1 MYPIF
6 GYGSPRFYIDEELCV
21 HFDER
26 QAAGAVVLEPIEEL
40 IETLGGDLIQN
51 FKGYRAE
58 VSLKLYNTRNRDID
72 QHLMML
78 RIINRSRE
86 MGDEILLQ
94 PRFQDGRTLDLMV
107 YPKGDLGYKE
117 ITNLNAGQ
125 DVELSF
131 VSVRLIK
138 NFPLVSSRPRFLKI
152 GKGSFLVLKN
162 KQRMIV

>member
-6 GYGSPRFYIDEELCV
+6 GYGSPRFYIDDELCV
-21 HFDER
+21 HFDGK
-26 QAAGAVVLEPIEEL
+26 QAAGVVVFEPVEEL
-40 IETLGGDLIQN
+40 IETLGGDLIRN
-51 FKGYRAE
+51 FEGYRAQ
-58 VSLKLYNTRNRDID
+58 VSLKLYNTRNKDID

-78 RIINRSRE
+78 RIINKSRE
-86 MGDEILLQ
+86 SGAEILLQ
-94 PRFQDGRTLDLMV
+94 PRYQNGRTLDLMV

-131 VSVRLIK
+131 VSVRLLK